1 MSYAP
6 ALDAY
11 AFDVAVSFASEDR
24 EFVGEIVS
32 QLTASNARVF
42 CDSDFSAGIRGEE
55 LPGHLDRIYRRKTP
69 HAVIFV
75 SRFYAEKMWA
85 RYERRAVIT
94 GAHEN
99 SGIHILAVRLDDT
112 ALPGLRPAIGCL
124 DARWVGLA
132 GIVAVILGRLGI
144 MRAGRT
150 DMVTRVPRTEAESQQ
165 LLMTRPTGW
174 EFLHFAARLLRERA
188 AVEGKYRDFMMGYA
202 PPTDEVICIEDAPD
216 FISRAVRYAMQRTRN
231 LNRVISPAVQEGAFG
246 RPGEDGDA
254 EAIRHM
260 AMRLN
265 SIYEDLI
272 DWTARVRGA
281 TLPAE
286 FACVVELLG
295 NVADRTISEYRGF
308 VDTFVAQNDRLPE
321 QIAMG
326 KPMTPD
332 LTVTFSIQDEMV
344 EAIRAELRRV
354 AEVFGR
360 RSRPDG
366 GKAGPPG
373 RGQPRPSPPAPRV
386 SHIANGNGNGNAIQ
400 LGQHGIDGLIQDQ
413 GWRRIHSA
421 ARNSLGGPRCGW
433 SAVSARGPG
442 RTRRRRPGN
451 WLAPPARPP

>member
-85 RYERRAVIT
+85 
-94 GAHEN
+94 
-99 SGIHILAVRLDDT
+99 
-112 ALPGLRPAIGCL
+112 
-124 DARWVGLA
+124 
-132 GIVAVILGRLGI
+132 
-144 MRAGRT
+144 
-150 DMVTRVPRTEAESQQ
+150 
-165 LLMTRPTGW
+165 
-174 EFLHFAARLLRERA
+174 
-188 AVEGKYRDFMMGYA
+188 
-202 PPTDEVICIEDAPD
+202 
-216 FISRAVRYAMQRTRN
+216 
-231 LNRVISPAVQEGAFG
+231 
-246 RPGEDGDA
+246 
-254 EAIRHM
+254 
-260 AMRLN
+260 
-265 SIYEDLI
+265 
-272 DWTARVRGA
+272 
-281 TLPAE
+281 
-286 FACVVELLG
+286 
-295 NVADRTISEYRGF
+295 
-308 VDTFVAQNDRLPE
+308 QNDRLPE

-354 AEVFGR
+354 AELFGR

-366 GKAGPPG
+366 SRAGPPG
-373 RGQPRPSPPAPRV
+373 TGQLRPTPPPPPPPPRV
-386 SHIANGNGNGNAIQ
+386 PHIANGNGNGNGNAVQ

-433 SAVSARGPG
+433 SAVRARGLG
-442 RTRRRRPGN
+442 RTRRRRPGRPGPPHEPPLGPGN
-451 WLAPPARPP
+451 WLAPPAGPP